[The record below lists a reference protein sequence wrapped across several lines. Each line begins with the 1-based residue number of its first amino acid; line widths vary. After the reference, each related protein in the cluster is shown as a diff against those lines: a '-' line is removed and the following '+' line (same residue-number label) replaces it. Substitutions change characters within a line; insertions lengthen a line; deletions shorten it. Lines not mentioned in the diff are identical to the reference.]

1 MPLRRSTVHELE
13 LVERAADGATVRL
26 ALHVTSGTYVRA
38 IAQALGGHCTSLRRT
53 AIGPFELTEA
63 QAVEAVELQP
73 VAAVLER
80 LPPEALARVPDSIR
94 SGVLALA

>member
-1 MPLRRSTVHELE
+1 M
-13 LVERAADGATVRL
+13 
-26 ALHVTSGTYVRA
+26 RA

-80 LPPEALARVPDSIR
+80 LPPEALARVPDPIR